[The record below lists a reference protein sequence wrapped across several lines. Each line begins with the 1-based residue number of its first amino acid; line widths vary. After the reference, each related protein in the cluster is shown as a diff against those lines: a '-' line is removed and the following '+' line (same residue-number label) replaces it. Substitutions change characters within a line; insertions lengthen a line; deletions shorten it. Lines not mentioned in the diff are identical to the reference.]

1 MDIKETNV
9 QDQEVGVINF
19 VKFSQGD
26 TSCGYLMITIEHRT
40 TRMLYHLVH
49 QWYGWYMI
57 AGKHRATL
65 VRE

>member
-26 TSCGYLMITIEHRT
+26 TSCGYLMITLEQNT
-40 TRMLYHLVH
+40 S
-49 QWYGWYMI
+49 
-57 AGKHRATL
+57 
-65 VRE
+65 